1 MSNYKPKKTG
11 MYKIITKET
20 DVDFC
25 GDNLIL
31 FSIDVDLKNINYVIS
46 KDNFKRYTKLLQN
59 LFITNTI
66 IELKDAITLLENDIY
81 NIYKTKVSQ
90 KRIPQIILNILVK
103 EKFLY
108 TDNGVDYEIK
118 GKEKDLENIINKFSK
133 NN

>member
-1 MSNYKPKKTG
+1 MSNYKPKKTK
-11 MYKIITKET
+11 MYEIITKET
-20 DVDFC
+20 EVDFC
-25 GDNLIL
+25 GDNLII
-31 FSIDVDLKNINYVIS
+31 FSIDIDLKNINYVIS
-46 KDNFKRYTKLLQN
+46 KDDFKKYIKSLQN
-59 LFITNTI
+59 LLITNTI
-66 IELKDAITLLENDIY
+66 IELKDAITLLEKDIY

-108 TDNGVDYEIK
+108 TDNGVNYEIK